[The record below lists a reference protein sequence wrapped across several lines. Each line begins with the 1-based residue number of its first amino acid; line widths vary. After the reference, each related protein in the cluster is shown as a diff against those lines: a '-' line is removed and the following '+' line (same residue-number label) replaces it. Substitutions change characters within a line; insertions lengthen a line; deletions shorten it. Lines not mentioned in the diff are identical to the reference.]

1 MVRSVQHDML
11 AVPDHDEAARQGFVV
26 AFKRHLNRALR
37 PANRKVFERDVVPA
51 WQRTHGRP
59 PATRREIREAMLANR
74 HYRSWSTL
82 ARSAQEL
89 MWESLGDTLAR
100 ERPRLEATAERL
112 MSAQTCGG
120 SLELVPG
127 FEVPRGMASVE
138 VHLQPGG
145 YALDAGPRDVI
156 AGAYYESG
164 GNLYAFG
171 QGIGRRDSKAAH
183 VQQYLRERY
192 PDLRP
197 RRILDM
203 GCSAGSATVP
213 YAEAYPDAEVH
224 GIDIGAGMLRYAHAR
239 AEALGARVHF
249 HQMDVAATRFPDGH
263 FDLVVSHNM
272 MHEVSDRTRRAA
284 MRESFRLLAPGG
296 VCIHQDVPLRF
307 EGLDEFAK
315 FELSWDSMYNNEPYW
330 EVYANAD
337 LRADLEAAGFSADTI
352 HVGHLPRREGSL
364 PWYVGTAFKPAA

>member
-1 MVRSVQHDML
+1 ML
-11 AVPDHDEAARQGFVV
+11 AVPDHDEAARQAFVV
-26 AFKRHLNRALR
+26 AFKQHLNRALR
-37 PANRKVFERDVVPA
+37 PANRTVFQRDVAPA
-51 WQRTHGRP
+51 WERRHGHP
-59 PATRREIREAMLANR
+59 PQTRREIREAMLANR

-100 ERPRLEATAERL
+100 ERPRLEKAAERL
-112 MSAQTCGG
+112 MTARACGG
-120 SLELVPG
+120 SLELDPA
-127 FEVPRGMASVE
+127 FEVPRAMASVE

-145 YALDAGPRDVI
+145 YARDASARDVV

-171 QGIGRRDSKAAH
+171 QGIGKRDSKAAH
-183 VQQYLRERY
+183 VQRYLSERY

-213 YAEAYPDAEVH
+213 YAEAYPEAEVH

-249 HQMDVAATRFPDGH
+249 HQMDVAATRFPDGY

-272 MHEVSDRTRRAA
+272 MHEISDRTRRGA
-284 MRESFRLLAPGG
+284 MLESFRLLAPGG

-307 EGLDEFAK
+307 EGLDEFTK
-315 FELSWDSMYNNEPYW
+315 FDLSWDAMYNNEPYW

-337 LRADLEAAGFSADTI
+337 VRADLEAAGFPVDSI
-352 HVGHLPRREGSL
+352 HVGHLPKREGSL
-364 PWYVGTAFKPAA
+364 PWYVGTARKPAA